1 MTFSREPFNPLHKIH
16 LGNNVA
22 RELLRQ
28 PLSPLGMDEP
38 FKGAGIYAI
47 YYFGD
52 FPDYQLLAK
61 ANAELVCKLPLY
73 VGKAVP
79 SGSRKG
85 GDFVSTEQEPCLF
98 KRLKEHA
105 QSIEATS
112 NLRLNDFACRYLL
125 VDDIWI
131 PLAESRLIAHFHPLW
146 NAIAGFGIH
155 DPGKGRSQQRL
166 SDWGTLHPGRPFERN
181 RPAGRSLT
189 AIKAAIHSHLQKF
202 LLPKDAALEL

>member
-1 MTFSREPFNPLHKIH
+1 MTILPGIFNPLDKVH

-22 RELLRQ
+22 RELLKQ
-28 PLSPLGMDEP
+28 PVSPLDIKES

-52 FPDYQLLAK
+52 FPEYQPVSRQN
-61 ANAELVCKLPLY
+61 ANHAYKLPIYL
-73 VGKAVP
+73 GKAVP

-85 GDFVSTEQEPCLF
+85 GVFKSTEPEPKLYD
-98 KRLKEHA
+98 RIRQHA
-105 QSIEATS
+105 QSIQATS

-146 NAIAGFGIH
+146 NAISGFGIH
-155 DPGKGRSQQRL
+155 APGKGRKKQKR
-166 SDWGTLHPGRPFERN
+166 SDWDTLHPGRAFEKK
-181 RPAGRSLT
+181 RPAGRSLA
-189 AIKAAIHSHLQKF
+189 AIKASIQSHIEKC
-202 LLPKDAALEL
+202 PIRKDAELE

>member
-1 MTFSREPFNPLHKIH
+1 MIFSREPFNPLHKVH

-22 RELLRQ
+22 RELLKQ
-28 PLSPLGMDEP
+28 PTSSLAIGDQ

-52 FPDYQLLAK
+52 FPEYQPVAQHNK
-61 ANAELVCKLPLY
+61 DMACNLPIY

-85 GDFVSTEQEPCLF
+85 GDYVTTEQEPCLY

-105 QSIEATS
+105 QSIGAVD
-112 NLRLNDFACRYLL
+112 NLRHCDFACRYLL

-146 NAIAGFGIH
+146 NAIGGFGIH
-155 DPGKGRSQQRL
+155 DPGRGRSQQRL
-166 SDWGTLHPGRPFERN
+166 SDWGTLHPGRPFEKN
-181 RPAGRSLT
+181 RPAGRSIET
-189 AIKAAIHSHLQKF
+189 IKNAIATHFKRFPFAPNPGIDL
-202 LLPKDAALEL
+202 